1 VEQWEGGLRR
11 WPQRVT
17 IAASCDEGDND
28 KDASNS
34 DEELIAIAERDFK
47 RQARQSADHL
57 EKLLDA
63 TYPNHTYRIRHKLK
77 ECTMVKNYM
86 TTWTFGRSKKPEGD
100 WMGKAA
106 APFPEGK
113 VAMSSYCRLPPP
125 PIESR
130 CKLKLINQAIN
141 IVCTTVLEYLC

>member
-1 VEQWEGGLRR
+1 MI
-11 WPQRVT
+11 T
-17 IAASCDEGDND
+17 TSCDEGDND

-77 ECTMVKNYM
+77 ECTMVKNYK
-86 TTWTFGRSKKPEGD
+86 TTRTFRRSKKPEGD
-100 WMGKAA
+100 WTGKAA

-113 VAMSSYCRLPPP
+113 AVTLQAQTHQPS
-125 PIESR
+125 
-130 CKLKLINQAIN
+130 NQHR
-141 IVCTTVLEYLC
+141 VHDGPGVLVLGRIPDHF